1 MLLDEPTEG
10 VQPSVVQQ
18 IQEVLGR
25 IRTELGVA
33 IIIVEQN
40 LDFAWGFADQYVVMQ
55 RGKVVRHGD
64 TRVDSSAAVTHL
76 IHV

>member
-1 MLLDEPTEG
+1 LLLDEPTEG

-18 IQEVLGR
+18 IQEVLAR
-25 IRTELGVA
+25 IRTELGVG

-40 LDFAWGFADQYVVMQ
+40 LDFAWGFADRYAVMQ
-55 RGKVVRHGD
+55 RGRVVRQGATAD
-64 TRVDSSAAVTHL
+64 DGATSISHL

>member
-1 MLLDEPTEG
+1 M
-10 VQPSVVQQ
+10 VQQ

-25 IRTELGVA
+25 ISRELGVA

-40 LDFAWGFADQYVVMQ
+40 LDFAWGFADRYVVMQ
-55 RGKVVRHGD
+55 RGRVVSQGSTAED
-64 TRVDSSAAVTHL
+64 TPGAVSHL